1 MKYNIEGGINF
12 YNELS
17 KSLNNN
23 DNNNDNDN
31 DNECLISCMPLTENY
46 VTLECN
52 HKFNYEPLYKEIC
65 QQKFVYKTY
74 ASHTL
79 NSKDMQK
86 WRDSQ

>member
-23 DNNNDNDN
+23 DNDNNNDNNNDNDNDN

-52 HKFNYEPLYKEIC
+52 HKFNYE
-65 QQKFVYKTY
+65 
-74 ASHTL
+74 
-79 NSKDMQK
+79 
-86 WRDSQ
+86 